1 MCRMRLCVSLLAVSY
16 SWHERGTRFYPDLH
30 IGLDSDDI
38 DSFLLSQK
46 STVDYYDE
54 RAPRTCR
61 SVRGNNAEGD
71 VMIVLGIIL
80 LILGWLL
87 GIGILWTLGIILIVI
102 GVILELLGAVGRPVL
117 GRRHYY

>member
-1 MCRMRLCVSLLAVSY
+1 
-16 SWHERGTRFYPDLH
+16 
-30 IGLDSDDI
+30 
-38 DSFLLSQK
+38 
-46 STVDYYDE
+46 
-54 RAPRTCR
+54 
-61 SVRGNNAEGD
+61 
-71 VMIVLGIIL
+71 MIVLGIVL

>member
-1 MCRMRLCVSLLAVSY
+1 MHRCLCLLALPLVA
-16 SWHERGTRFYPDLH
+16 TREKYPFLP
-30 IGLDSDDI
+30 GLTHRPDSDDI
-38 DSFLLSQK
+38 DGFLLSQK
-46 STVDYYDE
+46 STLDYYSQ

-61 SVRGNNAEGD
+61 SVRVNNAEGD
-71 VMIVLGIIL
+71 VMIVLGIVL

>member
-1 MCRMRLCVSLLAVSY
+1 
-16 SWHERGTRFYPDLH
+16 
-30 IGLDSDDI
+30 
-38 DSFLLSQK
+38 
-46 STVDYYDE
+46 
-54 RAPRTCR
+54 
-61 SVRGNNAEGD
+61 
-71 VMIVLGIIL
+71 MIVLGIIL